1 MFKSKIAAALFV
13 TATFFAGAQAHA
25 GAIHSVNEFTDFTLP
40 ANDDGS
46 TSAVNVG
53 FMLNFFGNSYDKLF
67 VNNNGN
73 VTFRESLRTF
83 VPFGLQSNSFPIIA
97 PFFAD
102 VDTRGAGS
110 GLVQYGQGMVN
121 GLQAFGVNW
130 INVGYYASGVDRLN
144 SFQLIL
150 TNRSDV
156 SAGDFD
162 IQFNYDQVKWEL
174 GSASQGVSAVAGYT
188 DGGTNDFE
196 FAGSRVNGAML
207 DSNLGT
213 GLIHGSRNSTVLGQ
227 YNFNVRNGQV
237 IAPSPVSAP
246 GTLAVLGLGLAG
258 LGMMRRR
265 LAK

>member
-1 MFKSKIAAALFV
+1 MFKSKIAAALLVSASLF
-13 TATFFAGAQAHA
+13 TATQATA
-25 GAIHSVNEFTDFTLP
+25 GAIHSTAEFTDFTLA

-46 TSAVNVG
+46 TGLVDVG
-53 FMLNFFGNSYDKLF
+53 FALNFFGNSYSKLF

-73 VTFRESLRTF
+73 VTFRESLSTY
-83 VPFGLQSNSFPIIA
+83 VPFGLQTNNFPIIA

-110 GLVQYGQGMVN
+110 GLVQYGQGTIN
-121 GLQAFGVNW
+121 GLQTFGVNW
-130 INVGYYASGVDRLN
+130 LNVGYYNSGVDRLN

-150 TNRSDV
+150 TNRSDI

-162 IQFNYDQVKWEL
+162 IQFNYDRVTWEL
-174 GSASQGVSAVAGYT
+174 GTSSGGVSAVAGYT

-196 FAGSRVNGAML
+196 FAGSRVNGAFL

-213 GLIHGSRNSTVLGQ
+213 GLIYGSRNSNVAGQ
-227 YNFNVRNGQV
+227 YNFNVRNGT
-237 IAPSPVSAP
+237 IAPVSAP

-258 LGMMRRR
+258 LVMTRRR
-265 LAK
+265 QAK